1 MRLRHDNGLGIK
13 ITAKSIAFM
22 MGLSFN
28 QVRAIYWSISLMGTN
43 LLKTDEDIINVKMF
57 LHLNSSLLL
66 HLSRHFRDR
75 HLCQVMI
82 EFKIYY

>member
-28 QVRAIYWSISLMGTN
+28 QVWAI
-43 LLKTDEDIINVKMF
+43 LLKYKLNGYKLIEDRWRYNKRKNVFTPK
-57 LHLNSSLLL
+57 
-66 HLSRHFRDR
+66 
-75 HLCQVMI
+75 Q
-82 EFKIYY
+82 